1 MFLMH
6 YTAVRLQI
14 GGWVQ
19 IPNLRKLRESHGLTQ
34 KELADVS
41 GVSLRSV
48 ASYEGGAHVRPNTA
62 RKLASALETTVEA
75 LTKPPS
81 GLEQFF
87 AVHVLE
93 LEQIRET
100 VALLAEMVGTPGE
113 WEGIS
118 AEEAERRLGYLQR
131 LVSLLGESTETAAEA
146 AREALAIER
155 GDDPKEADEDGAAE
169 RNPGVTPGE
178 DRLAA
183 LLSTMETTGT
193 G

>member
-1 MFLMH
+1 
-6 YTAVRLQI
+6 
-14 GGWVQ
+14 VQ

-48 ASYEGGAHVRPNTA
+48 VSYEGGAHVRPNTA

-75 LTKPPS
+75 LTAPPS

-87 AVHVLE
+87 AVHVIE

-100 VALLAEMVGTPGE
+100 VALLAEMVGTPAE

-118 AEEAERRLGYLQR
+118 AEEAERRLGYLER
-131 LVSLLGESTETAAEA
+131 VVALLDESTQTAAEA

-155 GDDPKEADEDGAAE
+155 GDDPKEADEDEALAKPNRGD
-169 RNPGVTPGE
+169 PGE

-183 LLSTMETTGT
+183 LLSSLRTKEVPVE
-193 G
+193 